1 MGDCREEILRKS
13 KGVKYKMNNYVTKM
27 YDLMDETL
35 KRIEKEA
42 FNLDGDI
49 SHIRKILSE
58 YKMRKT
64 IEQDKYERESPS
76 LPKG

>member
-1 MGDCREEILRKS
+1 
-13 KGVKYKMNNYVTKM
+13 M